1 MTISASQHNRPLL
14 LPPLPGQSGPGL
26 LQGLLIVSHSFKL
39 TDNVL
44 TEAFFMVP
52 IASKGFS
59 KVHTCWLH
67 ESCLEICERDDR
79 DRYDIK
85 AY

>member
-1 MTISASQHNRPLL
+1 MTISASLHNR
-14 LPPLPGQSGPGL
+14 PLPGQSGP
-26 LQGLLIVSHSFKL
+26 GLLIVSHSFKL